1 MGRIKMAS
9 SSDVNTAVSR
19 LTGKTADYRDKSY
32 PVEPDQLYSQAEQEE
47 AIWEAMQSEEGRRLI
62 GAQMAVPIRTQLD
75 YQGVARKFFEIDV
88 LKPGEIARYDKD
100 VSSIATVVAKRSEV
114 IQYIWEGEYVEPTT
128 WEIFAPWSVRLSELN
143 KRRFNVLDRGQE
155 KMRIAMQ
162 IEEDT
167 QFLALANATYAANT
181 ANNSVPTSTNGVTKA
196 FLNELTAEVQKW
208 DLPAAYLLMNFENY
222 KDLRGWDNTELD
234 EVSRR
239 ELLETGIRGQI
250 WGIDIVVSR
259 LVTPGTIYVMT
270 EPRFLGVMPIR
281 QDVMV
286 MPDDTPRAA
295 RIGYV
300 GYEELGMSIVNANG
314 IAAGT
319 VTYTGFP
326 WA

>member
-1 MGRIKMAS
+1 MGRIIKANA
-9 SSDVNTAVSR
+9 SDVKTAVSR
-19 LTGKTADYRDKSY
+19 LTKESDYRDRST
-32 PVEPDQLYSQAEQEE
+32 PIEPDQMYAQADQED
-47 AIWEAMQSEEGRRLI
+47 AIWEAMQTEAGRRLI

-100 VSSIATVVAKRSEV
+100 VSAFATVVAKRSEV
-114 IQYIWEGEYVEPTT
+114 VQYIWEGEYVEPTT

-155 KMRIAMQ
+155 KMRIQMQ

-167 QFLALANATYAANT
+167 QFLALAAATVAANT
-181 ANNSVPTSTNGVTKA
+181 ANNPASTSTAGVTKD

-208 DLPAAYLLMNFENY
+208 DLPAAYLLMNFQNY

-239 ELLETGIRGQI
+239 ELIETGIRGSI

-259 LVTPGTIYVMT
+259 LVPANTIYCMT
-270 EPRFLGVMPIR
+270 EPRFFGVMPIR

-286 MPDDTPRAA
+286 MPDDTPRSA

-314 IAAGT
+314 IAYGT
-319 VTYTGFP
+319 VTYS
-326 WA
+326 A

>member
-1 MGRIKMAS
+1 MKINKTAS
-9 SSDVNTAVSR
+9 AVDVETATAR
-19 LTGKTADYRDKSY
+19 LTGKTADYRDKSS
-32 PVEPDQLYSQAEQEE
+32 PIESDQLYSQAEQED
-47 AIWEAMQSEEGRRLI
+47 AIWEAMQTEEGRRLI

-100 VSSIATVVAKRSEV
+100 VTSMATTVAKRSEV

-155 KMRIAMQ
+155 KIRIAMQ

-181 ANNSVPTSTNGVTKA
+181 ANNTVNTSTNGVTKS
-196 FLNELTAEVQKW
+196 FLNALTAEVQKW
-208 DLPAAYLLMNFENY
+208 DLPAAYLLMNFQDY

-239 ELLETGIRGQI
+239 ELIETGIRATI
-250 WGIDIVVSR
+250 WGIDIIVSR
-259 LVTPGTIYVMT
+259 LVTAGTIYCLS
-270 EPRFLGVMPIR
+270 EPRFTGVLPVR
-281 QDVMV
+281 QDCMV
-286 MPDDTPRAA
+286 MPDDVPRGA

-300 GYEELGMSIVNANG
+300 GYEEIGMTIVNANAL
-314 IAAGT
+314 AAGT
-319 VTYTGFP
+319 VTRTGFP
-326 WA
+326 WD